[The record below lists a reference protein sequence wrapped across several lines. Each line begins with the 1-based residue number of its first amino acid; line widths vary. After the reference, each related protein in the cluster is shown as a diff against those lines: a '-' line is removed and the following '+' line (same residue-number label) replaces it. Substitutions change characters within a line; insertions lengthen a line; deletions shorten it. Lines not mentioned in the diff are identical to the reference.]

1 MERENS
7 GLKLIDE
14 VPTPLQ
20 KHKRGWHLLSR
31 RVTRFG
37 NSARVKALEHKM
49 LTCLHGRS
57 QGDN

>member
-1 MERENS
+1 MAVRREITEYS
-7 GLKLIDE
+7 GIYFIL
-14 VPTPLQ
+14 P
-20 KHKRGWHLLSR
+20 R
-31 RVTRFG
+31 RVTLFG

>member
-1 MERENS
+1 MERKNS

-14 VPTPLQ
+14 VILP
-20 KHKRGWHLLSR
+20 R